1 MRSVSL
7 GMGQHLSVTWDPV
20 RNAGFQ
26 ALPQTCCTRNLELG
40 CRNLCSNTPGDKGC
54 RYSWRT
60 TGLGVNKDKYW
71 EWLSSSLWSVSC
83 PPHFVCHRA
92 LSSWAMGC
100 VHRTRLY
107 TSEFFSSV
115 STCGKKRQ
123 NPLSPM
129 FSPRTYFFISVVHT
143 RIYLILQRGWSSFLL
158 SGFTVLP
165 LSASVGSVLWPYSLE
180 TPPPVGLTSV
190 HRPPRWL
197 QLWGGP
203 VATVWP
209 NLPWARSHHL
219 QVESSMLSAT
229 ELGLLEIASKNRQPY
244 IAPDFFL
251 IEVQLNTT
259 IYSVKFCHTAELF
272 SNLYMYTFFFN
283 IHFHYGFYRILNV
296 PNSKTLLC
304 IHPVYSNYFCFT
316 PASLSIPPHLAP
328 LGNTSLFSVSAS
340 LSHS

>member
-26 ALPQTCCTRNLELG
+26 ALPQTCCTRNMELG

-100 VHRTRLY
+100 VHRTCLY

-123 NPLSPM
+123 NPLSPT
-129 FSPRTYFFISVVHT
+129 FCPRTYFLTSVVHT
-143 RIYLILQRGWSSFLL
+143 RLCCVSILY
-158 SGFTVLP
+158 TVITSALPQPPSPSLPTSLP
-165 LSASVGSVLWPYSLE
+165 LATQVCSLC
-180 TPPPVGLTSV
+180 
-190 HRPPRWL
+190 PRVCL
-197 QLWGGP
+197 
-203 VATVWP
+203 A
-209 NLPWARSHHL
+209 A
-219 QVESSMLSAT
+219 
-229 ELGLLEIASKNRQPY
+229 
-244 IAPDFFL
+244 
-251 IEVQLNTT
+251 
-259 IYSVKFCHTAELF
+259 KFTCV
-272 SNLYMYTFFFN
+272 
-283 IHFHYGFYRILNV
+283 IL
-296 PNSKTLLC
+296 
-304 IHPVYSNYFCFT
+304 
-316 PASLSIPPHLAP
+316 
-328 LGNTSLFSVSAS
+328 
-340 LSHS
+340 